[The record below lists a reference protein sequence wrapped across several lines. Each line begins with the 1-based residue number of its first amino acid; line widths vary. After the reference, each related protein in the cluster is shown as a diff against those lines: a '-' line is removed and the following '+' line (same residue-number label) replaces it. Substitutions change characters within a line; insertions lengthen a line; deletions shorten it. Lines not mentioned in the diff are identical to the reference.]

1 VQQKLLALEQKEEA
15 RMGRIE
21 AMMQQVLN
29 IAMEA
34 KVKAEEALSTSQLEA
49 KVPASFIMFCSVC
62 IFVFLNAHLLI
73 CCLDVVYVCDLVEKP
88 LKYIQTADLVIH

>member
-1 VQQKLLALEQKEEA
+1 MQQRLNDLEQKEDA

-34 KVKAEEALSTSQLEA
+34 KVKAEEALSSSQLEA
-49 KVPASFIMFCSVC
+49 KVSKVG
-62 IFVFLNAHLLI
+62 
-73 CCLDVVYVCDLVEKP
+73 
-88 LKYIQTADLVIH
+88 